1 MSEIPEDKK
10 SLHISLLLLYSSGR
24 GLRILLFQNGS
35 EIEIIV
41 CFHLLL
47 LFTCF
52 FFFIIII
59 RIPSIPLT
67 KCV

>member
-10 SLHISLLLLYSSGR
+10 SLHKSLLLYSSGR